1 LRYHGL
7 GRPDENHPAVARLK
21 NLESQYTCKIGVGS
35 VLQPANCEPA
45 HGESL
50 LYISDT
56 AGHTPGLQEKQKKAC
71 HVRDQSTVR
80 VVLDTGSTNIWIAS
94 DLCQSGPCALPGRS
108 RYNHTVSRTFRQPDD
123 SNTLQIEF
131 GTGKLSGT
139 KAVDDIHVG
148 PFTVY
153 KQTFGMI
160 AEEQGRVWEEVPFE
174 GILGLAFK
182 AMAASG
188 IVPFMDGIIENKAI
202 GKNEFAFYFS
212 RDSAPGNAVFWGG
225 VDHAFYKG
233 EIEYFPVVEPYYWAL
248 ELVDFK
254 IGEESKLRMLLPED
268 GVWDPGKGESEKTEH
283 PTFKALVDSG
293 TTFFT
298 AQGALFNEIKSK
310 LPASQCDSITDESHP
325 PITYTLKSASG
336 ENRDF
341 RLTNKQYMVSSN
353 PNGAGASCSLAFM
366 PIEVPKAHGPGMV
379 LGEVFLRIYFSVFDR
394 GDTGDAEEA
403 RIGLALADH
412 GPKAQRRL
420 KELAGDD

>member
-1 LRYHGL
+1 M
-7 GRPDENHPAVARLK
+7 
-21 NLESQYTCKIGVGS
+21 
-35 VLQPANCEPA
+35 
-45 HGESL
+45 
-50 LYISDT
+50 
-56 AGHTPGLQEKQKKAC
+56 
-71 HVRDQSTVR
+71 
-80 VVLDTGSTNIWIAS
+80 
-94 DLCQSGPCALPGRS
+94 
-108 RYNHTVSRTFRQPDD
+108 SRTFRQPDD

-139 KAVDDIHVG
+139 KAVDDFHIG

-160 AEEQGRVWEEVPFE
+160 EEEQGRVFQEVPFE

-188 IVPFMDGIIENKAI
+188 IVPFMDGIIENQAI

-254 IGEESKLRMLLPED
+254 IGEESKLSMLLPED
-268 GVWDPGKGESEKTEH
+268 GEWDSGKGEGKTTH
-283 PTFKALVDSG
+283 PTFKAIVDTG

-298 AQGALFNEIKSK
+298 AQGALYDEIKSK
-310 LPASQCDSITDESHP
+310 LPSSPCDSITDESHP
-325 PITYTLKSASG
+325 TITYTLKSSSG

-341 RLTNKQYMVSSN
+341 KLTNKQYMVSSN
-353 PNGAGASCSLAFM
+353 DGTGASCSLAFM

-394 GDTGDAEEA
+394 GDTGAPDEA
-403 RIGLALADH
+403 RIGFALANHDA
-412 GPKAQRRL
+412 KAKRRL
-420 KELAGDD
+420 KELAGAE